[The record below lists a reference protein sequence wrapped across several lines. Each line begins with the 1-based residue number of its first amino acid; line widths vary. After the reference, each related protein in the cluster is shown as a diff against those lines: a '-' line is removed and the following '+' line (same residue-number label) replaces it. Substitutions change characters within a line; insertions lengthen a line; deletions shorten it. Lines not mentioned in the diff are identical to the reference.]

1 MRVFITGVTGYIGFN
16 VALAFRRSGHEVW
29 GLVRKPEKV
38 NYLVRHEI
46 HTVLGDMGRPETYA
60 EAAARCQVLVHA
72 AHDGWGGVV
81 GPDRTAVD
89 TLLAAGSE
97 GGKDRVLI
105 YTSGVWVYG
114 DTADRM
120 VDESSPLNPAQAA
133 AWRIAHEELVLG
145 SARVRGLVIRPG
157 CVYGKQGGL
166 TGRWFAGATGKRP
179 FEVVG
184 TGWNRWAMV
193 HVWDVAD
200 AYVRAAEKPGLGG
213 EAFNLADP
221 SQTTIREMT
230 AAAAQAAGYAGT
242 IRWVPVAEAEK
253 TMGSLAEALALEQR
267 INPRK
272 AIWTLGWQPRFRGFV
287 EDVGTYLEAWK
298 AYTS

>member
-1 MRVFITGVTGYIGFN
+1 MRVFVTGVTGYIGFN
-16 VALAFRRSGHEVW
+16 IALAFRRSGHEVW

-46 HTVLGDMGRPETYA
+46 HTVPGDMGKPDTYA

-89 TLLAAGSE
+89 TLLAAGGE
-97 GGKDRVLI
+97 GGKDRVFI

-114 DTADRM
+114 DTGDRM
-120 VDESSPLNPAQAA
+120 VDEGSPLNPAQAA

-145 SARVRGLVIRPG
+145 SDRVRGVVIRPG

-166 TGRWFAGATGKRP
+166 TAPWFAGATGKRP
-179 FEVVG
+179 FDVVG

-213 EAFNLADP
+213 EAFNLTDP

-230 AAAAQAAGYAGT
+230 EAVAQAAGYTGA

-267 INPRK
+267 VNARK

-287 EDVGTYLEAWK
+287 ADVATYLEAWK
-298 AYTS
+298 AYNG

>member
-16 VALAFRRSGHEVW
+16 VALAFRRAGHEVW

-46 HTVLGDMGRPETYA
+46 RPVLGDMADPGSYA
-60 EAAARCQVLVHA
+60 DAAAGCDVLVHA
-72 AHDGWGGVV
+72 AHDGWGGIV
-81 GPDRTAVD
+81 GPDRIAVD
-89 TLLAAGSE
+89 TLLEAAAQ
-97 GGKDRVLI
+97 GKDRAVI

-114 DTADRM
+114 DTGDRM
-120 VDESSPLNPAQAA
+120 VDEGSPLNPAEAA

-145 SARVRGLVIRPG
+145 ATGARGIVIRAG

-166 TGRWFAGATGKRP
+166 TGAWFAGATGKRP

-213 EAFNLADP
+213 EAFNLSDP
-221 SQTTIREMT
+221 SHTTIREMAL
-230 AAAAQAAGYAGT
+230 AAAEAAGYTGE
-242 IRWVPVAEAEK
+242 IRWIPVAEAAE
-253 TMGSLAEALALEQR
+253 TLGSLAEALALEQR
-267 INPRK
+267 VNPRK
-272 AIWTLGWQPRFRGFV
+272 ATWTLGWQPRFKGFV
-287 EDVGTYLEAWK
+287 EDVGTYLAAWK
-298 AYTS
+298 AYNG